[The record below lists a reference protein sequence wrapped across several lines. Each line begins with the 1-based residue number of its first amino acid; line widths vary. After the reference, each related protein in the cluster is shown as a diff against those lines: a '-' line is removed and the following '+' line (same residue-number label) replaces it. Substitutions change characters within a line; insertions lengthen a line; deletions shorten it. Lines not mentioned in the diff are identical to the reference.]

1 MTTTTTMTKRLPML
15 LAMALAACGTERKL
29 SPTLLVE
36 LQVTPPVARIAA
48 GLAQKLTATA
58 VYEDGHTQDLSG
70 LVAWSS
76 TDAATA
82 AVDASGLVTGAAAGS
97 AQVAASLQ
105 GKTSVS
111 NVAVTQ
117 AVLLSMEVVPSLLK
131 VPIGAEV
138 SAVAQGLLSDGSVVD
153 LTSQVDWSTP
163 GSGLLLET
171 PGLARASVMGPARL
185 VATLQELQAFV
196 DLEVTD
202 AAVIALA
209 VSAARDLSALPK
221 GVRAP
226 LTVQATFTDG
236 ARLDVTAGA
245 TWSTNELAVALVE
258 AGAVV
263 GLAPGSAQLEAR
275 YQGGAASLTVTVTP
289 AELVELVLTPPA
301 ATVPLGTFVPL
312 RALGTYTDGSVGD
325 LTDQATWSSA
335 DPAAVQVSNVAGQSG
350 HAFGLIRYA
359 QALVTAQLPG
369 TSYSATSLVEVGA
382 PEVTSFSI
390 DQASKVKSR
399 IFTAGTDLQLS
410 ATATFTDA
418 TTADATALLRWE
430 SFSPGVAMADAA
442 VPGLVHGL
450 SPGTATIVVT
460 LPHNP
465 MFWMSVEVYVR

>member
-1 MTTTTTMTKRLPML
+1 MTTTTTMTKRLPIL
-15 LAMALAACGTERKL
+15 LAMALAACGTERKP

-70 LVAWSS
+70 LVDWSS
-76 TDAATA
+76 TDPATA
-82 AVDASGLVTGAAAGS
+82 SVDASGLVTGAAAGS
-97 AQVAASLQ
+97 AQVVASLQ

-111 NVAVTQ
+111 SVAVTQ

-138 SAVAQGLLSDGSVVD
+138 RAVAQGLLSDGSVVD
-153 LTSQVDWSTP
+153 LTSQVDWSTS

-185 VATLQELQAFV
+185 YATLQELQAFV

-202 AAVIALA
+202 AAVTFLE
-209 VSAARDLSALPK
+209 VAAAHDLSALPK

-226 LTVQATFTDG
+226 LTVHATFTDG

-258 AGAVV
+258 RGAVV
-263 GLAPGSAQLEAR
+263 GLAPGSAQLEAS
-275 YQGGAASLTVTVTP
+275 YQGGTASVSVTVTP
-289 AELVELVLTPPA
+289 AELVGLSLTPPV

-312 RALGTYTDGSVGD
+312 QALGTYTDGSVGD

-335 DPAAVQVSNVAGQSG
+335 DPAAVQVSNVAGQAG

-369 TSYSATSLVEVGA
+369 TSLSATSLVEVGA

-390 DQASKVKSR
+390 DQASTVKSR
-399 IFTAGTDLQLS
+399 IFLAGTDLQLS
-410 ATATFTDA
+410 ATATFTDG
-418 TTADATALLRWE
+418 TTADATALLWWE
-430 SFSPGVAMADAA
+430 SFSPAVALADLAI
-442 VPGLVHGL
+442 PGLVHGL
-450 SPGTATIVVT
+450 SSGTATIVVT

-465 MFWMSVEVYVR
+465 TIWMSVEVYVR